1 MSATSPGLRRALGHR
16 DLRLLFGGLVVSAAG
31 SWAYNVALIVYAY
44 EETHSASW
52 VAAATVGRFIP
63 TLLTQS
69 YAGVLAERF
78 ERVRVMVT
86 ADLLCALWM
95 TIVAVLA
102 AAHAPVL
109 LVLVFAGLTSVTAG
123 VYPPA
128 VTAMIPQVA
137 GEEDLAAANAL
148 NGTVDNLAIIAG
160 PAIGAGL
167 LLIGPPPVAF
177 AINAATFLYSATLV
191 MRMEARSKPTDV
203 TAEGNA
209 FTQVVGG
216 FKAITTSTTAAVLVG
231 FSVLASFIYGTDTVS
246 LVYVS
251 QQKLGTGAD
260 GYGYLLA
267 CLGVGGVLAAMLVD
281 RLASSPHLGLIIVI
295 GMGVYC
301 LPTALLTVTH
311 SPAVAMGIEAVRGG
325 GTLIVDVLAIT
336 LLQRSL
342 PQEMIAR
349 VFGAF
354 FTLVLAAI
362 SLGSL
367 VTSQLLSI
375 ANLDTTLLLL
385 AFVVPALC
393 AAFWPYL
400 NRMDQAAVG
409 KLAELRPRITL
420 LEALDIFA
428 AAKRPTLE
436 RLAAALEE
444 VDVPTGRAVVEEGA
458 EADALWIVVS
468 GEVAVTARGEL
479 DQPRLLRTMG
489 PRSYFGEIGLLEHI
503 PRTATV
509 KALEPTRL
517 YRLPGDEFLDA
528 LTASTGTASLLEGA
542 RTRLARTNPSYQPS
556 YITLP
561 VDKDE
566 PNASSEVILEPPVL
580 EPSPS
585 GWPSD

>member
-1 MSATSPGLRRALGHR
+1 M
-16 DLRLLFGGLVVSAAG
+16 FGGLVVSAAG

-44 EETHSASW
+44 QETHSASW
-52 VAAATVGRFIP
+52 VAAATVGRFVP

-86 ADLLCALWM
+86 ADVLCAVWM
-95 TIVAVLA
+95 SAVAVLA
-102 AAHAPVL
+102 AIHAPVL

-167 LLIGPPPVAF
+167 LLFGPPPVAF
-177 AINAATFLYSATLV
+177 AINAATFLLSAALV
-191 MRMEARSKPTDV
+191 MRMKARSQPTDV
-203 TAEGNA
+203 ASDGNA
-209 FTQVVGG
+209 FAQIVGG

-251 QQKLGTGAD
+251 RDKLGTGAD

-281 RLASSPHLGLIIVI
+281 RLASSPRLGLIIVV
-295 GMGVYC
+295 GMAVFC
-301 LPTALLTVTH
+301 LPTALLTVVH
-311 SPAVAMGIEAVRGG
+311 APVVAMVIEAVRGG
-325 GTLIVDVLAIT
+325 GTLVVDVLAIT

-367 VTSQLLSI
+367 VTSQLLSV
-375 ANLDTTLLLL
+375 ASLDTTLLLL
-385 AFVVPALC
+385 AFVVPVLC
-393 AAFWPYL
+393 AACWPYL

-409 KLAELRPRITL
+409 KVAELRPRITL

-444 VDVPTGRAVVEEGA
+444 VDVPAGRPVVVEGD
-458 EADALWIVVS
+458 EADALWIVIS
-468 GEVAVTARGEL
+468 GEVAVTARG
-479 DQPRLLRTMG
+479 DRDYPRLIRTMG

-509 KALEPTRL
+509 KALEPCRL
-517 YRLPGDEFLDA
+517 YRLAGSEFLEA
-528 LTASTGTASLLEGA
+528 LTASTATPSLLEGA
-542 RTRLARTNPSYQPS
+542 RTRLARTDPSYTP
-556 YITLP
+556 TFATVP
-561 VDKDE
+561 DPRE
-566 PNASSEVILEPPVL
+566 PEASEQGTPAA
-580 EPSPS
+580 
-585 GWPSD
+585 G

>member
-1 MSATSPGLRRALGHR
+1 MSGKDRGLRRALRHR
-16 DLRLLFGGLVVSAAG
+16 DLRLMFGGLAVSAAG

-44 EETHSASW
+44 QETHSAAW
-52 VAAATVGRFIP
+52 VAAATLGRFIP

-78 ERVRVMVT
+78 ERTRVMMT
-86 ADLLCALWM
+86 ADVLCAGWM
-95 TIVAVLA
+95 SAVAVLA
-102 AAHAPVL
+102 AFHAPVL
-109 LVLVFAGLTSVTAG
+109 LLLVFAGLTSVTAG

-128 VTAMIPQVA
+128 VTAMVPQVA

-148 NGTVDNLAIIAG
+148 NGTIDNLAIIAG

-167 LLIGPPPVAF
+167 LLLGPPPVAF
-177 AINAATFLYSATLV
+177 AVNAASFLVSAAFV
-191 MRMEARSKPTDV
+191 SRMKARSTPSDV
-203 TAEGNA
+203 TESGNA
-209 FTQVVGG
+209 FQQVVVG
-216 FKAITTSTTAAVLVG
+216 FKAITTSTTAAVLVA
-231 FSVLASFIYGTDTVS
+231 FSVLASFIYGTDTVA

-251 QQKLGTGAD
+251 KDKLGTGAD

-267 CLGVGGVLAAMLVD
+267 CLGVGGVLAAILVD
-281 RLASSPHLGLIIVI
+281 RLASSPRLGLIIVI

-301 LPTALLTVTH
+301 LPTALLTVVH
-311 SPAVAMGIEAVRGG
+311 APALAAAIMAVRGG
-325 GTLIVDVLAIT
+325 GTLVVDVLAIT

-367 VTSQLLSI
+367 ATSQLVQHAS
-375 ANLDTTLLLL
+375 LDTTLFLL
-385 AFVVPALC
+385 AFVVPAIC
-393 AAFWPYL
+393 VATWPYL
-400 NRMDQAAVG
+400 SRMDSAAVG
-409 KLAELRPRITL
+409 KLVALRPRITL

-444 VDVPTGRAVVEEGA
+444 VEVPAGQTVVHEGDD
-458 EADALWIVVS
+458 ADALWIVIS
-468 GEVAVTARGEL
+468 GEVEVSARGE
-479 DQPRLLRTMG
+479 QARSRRLRTMG
-489 PRSYFGEIGLLEHI
+489 PRSYFGEIGLLAHI

-509 KALEPTRL
+509 KAVEPTRL

-528 LTASTGTASLLEGA
+528 LTASTATASLLEGA
-542 RTRLARTNPSYQPS
+542 RTRLARSHPSYQPDI
-556 YITLP
+556 ITIP
-561 VDKDE
+561 GQRDPE
-566 PNASSEVILEPPVL
+566 AAETSERT
-580 EPSPS
+580 PS
-585 GWPSD
+585 G

>member
-1 MSATSPGLRRALGHR
+1 MSGQDHGLRRALAHR
-16 DLRLLFGGLVVSAAG
+16 DLRLLFGGLIVSAAG

-44 EETHSASW
+44 QETHSAAW
-52 VAAATVGRFIP
+52 VSAATLGRFIP

-69 YAGVLAERF
+69 YAGVVAERF

-86 ADLLCALWM
+86 ADLLCTLWM
-95 TIVAVLA
+95 TVVAVLA
-102 AAHAPVL
+102 AVHAPVY

-137 GEEDLAAANAL
+137 GEEDLAAANAV

-167 LLIGPPPVAF
+167 LLLGPPPVAL
-177 AINAATFLYSATLV
+177 AVNAATFLFSAV
-191 MRMEARSKPTDV
+191 VVGRMKARSQPTDV
-203 TAEGNA
+203 TEEGNA
-209 FTQVVGG
+209 FRQVIGG
-216 FKAITTSTTAAVLVG
+216 FKAITTSTTAAVLVA
-231 FSVLASFIYGTDTVS
+231 FSVLASFIYGTDTVA

-251 QQKLGTGAD
+251 QDRLGTGAN

-267 CLGVGGVLAAMLVD
+267 CLGIGGVLAAVLVD

-301 LPTALLTVTH
+301 LPTALLTVVD
-311 SPAVAMGIEAVRGG
+311 SQYVAMVIEAVRGG
-325 GTLIVDVLAIT
+325 GTLVVDVLAIT

-342 PQEMIAR
+342 PQDMIAR

-367 VTSQLLSI
+367 VTSQLLQHVGLRSS
-375 ANLDTTLLLL
+375 LLLL

-393 AAFWPYL
+393 AGCWPYL
-400 NRMDQAAVG
+400 NRMDKAAVG

-436 RLAAALEE
+436 RLAGALQE
-444 VDVPTGRAVVEEGA
+444 VSVPSGQAIVVEGDD
-458 EADALWIVVS
+458 ADALWILVS
-468 GEVAVTARGEL
+468 GEVAVSARGE
-479 DQPRLLRTMG
+479 RSRAKLLRTMG

-509 KALEPTRL
+509 KAIEPCVL
-517 YRLPGDEFLDA
+517 YRLPGNEFLDA
-528 LTASTGTASLLEGA
+528 LTASTATASLLEGA
-542 RTRLARTNPSYQPS
+542 RTRLARSNPSYEPKF
-556 YITLP
+556 ITLP
-561 VDKDE
+561 GPRE
-566 PNASSEVILEPPVL
+566 PHAAEQLADQPTSST
-580 EPSPS
+580 
-585 GWPSD
+585 